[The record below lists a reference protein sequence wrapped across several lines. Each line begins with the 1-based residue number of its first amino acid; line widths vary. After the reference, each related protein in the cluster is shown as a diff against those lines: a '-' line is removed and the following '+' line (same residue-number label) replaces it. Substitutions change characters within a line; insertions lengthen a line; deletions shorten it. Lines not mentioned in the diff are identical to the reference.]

1 MGKASEMVETVV
13 IVKCCR
19 EIKISSEKSSLYFI
33 TKMSEDFDENVFHF
47 GKFVTVY
54 KIVVSH

>member
-1 MGKASEMVETVV
+1 MVETV
-13 IVKCCR
+13 IILKCCR
-19 EIKISSEKSSLYFI
+19 EIKKSGEKSSLYFI